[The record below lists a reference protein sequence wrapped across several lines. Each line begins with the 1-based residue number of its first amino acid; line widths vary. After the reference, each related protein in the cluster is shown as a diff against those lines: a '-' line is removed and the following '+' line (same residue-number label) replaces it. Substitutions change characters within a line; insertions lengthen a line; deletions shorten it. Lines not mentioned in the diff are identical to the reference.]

1 LIKAIDKSKGTS
13 LQRFLFA
20 LGIREVG
27 EATAAGLASYFG
39 DLPSIQDASKD
50 ELGEI
55 SDIGPIVALHIHTF
69 FANIQNRALIVKLQ
83 RAGIHWPKV
92 KVSDSDQ
99 LLKGLTYVLTGTLKG
114 MSRDDAKFRLQ
125 SHGASVTGSVSSNT
139 DVVVAGSG
147 AGSKLKKAQE
157 LGIKVINEGEFLTL
171 VDTLSS

>member
-1 LIKAIDKSKGTS
+1 
-13 LQRFLFA
+13 
-20 LGIREVG
+20 
-27 EATAAGLASYFG
+27 
-39 DLPSIQDASKD
+39 
-50 ELGEI
+50 
-55 SDIGPIVALHIHTF
+55 
-69 FANIQNRALIVKLQ
+69 
-83 RAGIHWPKV
+83 
-92 KVSDSDQ
+92 
-99 LLKGLTYVLTGTLKG
+99 